1 MAELQGKVALVTG
14 AARGIGYAI
23 AGTLAREGADIVI
36 FDLCDEETGAAA
48 AAKIAEEKGV
58 RAAFQRVDVSDFSAV
73 DAAVKAVI
81 KELGGVDILVN
92 NAGITRDKVLLAM
105 SEKDWDLVLNINLKS
120 MFNTIHACYR
130 NFMKKKA
137 GKIINISSVS
147 GMMGNAAQ
155 ANYTAAKGGVIALT
169 KTVARELASRGINCN
184 AIAPGAI
191 ETPMTASMDQAAL
204 QSLLATVPMG
214 HMGRPEDI
222 AECAA
227 FLASDKSRYITG
239 EVIRVDGGIAM

>member
-1 MAELQGKVALVTG
+1 MAELEGKVALVTG
-14 AARGIGYAI
+14 ATRGIGYAI
-23 AGTLAREGADIVI
+23 ASTLARDGADIVI
-36 FDLCDEETGAAA
+36 FGQSNEEVGAAVA
-48 AAKIAEEKGV
+48 AQIAEERGV
-58 RAAFQRVDVSDFSAV
+58 KALFKRVDVSDFSAV
-73 DAAVKAVI
+73 DAAVKEVI
-81 KELGGVDILVN
+81 KEMGGIDILVN

-105 SEKDWDLVLNINLKS
+105 SEKDWDMVLDTNLKS

-147 GMMGNAAQ
+147 GMTGNAAQ

-191 ETPMTASMDQAAL
+191 ETSMTASMDQGAL
-204 QSLLATVPMG
+204 QALLATVPMG
-214 HMGRPEDI
+214 RMGKPEDI

-227 FLASDKSRYITG
+227 FLASDKAKYITG